1 MDEPAVPGAAVSAT
15 KKKPADAI
23 PLILG
28 AMDRIAEDDEW
39 YSLGAIGQNIVAE
52 HPDFDARTYGK
63 RKLSDLVGE
72 LKRFDTRKV
81 GNQIEIRRAD

>member
-1 MDEPAVPGAAVSAT
+1 
-15 KKKPADAI
+15 
-23 PLILG
+23 
-28 AMDRIAEDDEW
+28 
-39 YSLGAIGQNIVAE
+39 VAE